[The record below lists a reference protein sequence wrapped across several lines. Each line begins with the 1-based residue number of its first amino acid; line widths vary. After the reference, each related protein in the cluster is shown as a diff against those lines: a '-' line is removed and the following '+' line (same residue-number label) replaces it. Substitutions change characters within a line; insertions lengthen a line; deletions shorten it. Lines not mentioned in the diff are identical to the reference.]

1 MVLNYDITELQQIA
15 EKLSEAFTHKIIL
28 FYGDMGAGKTTLIKA
43 LCKTWKVED
52 TPSSPTFSLI
62 NEYQLKD
69 QVVYHFDFYRL
80 ETESEAWD
88 IGVESYF
95 ESGNICLVE
104 WPERVPSFLP
114 NKYHRIE
121 IRILNENTR
130 SLTLTTVS

>member
-1 MVLNYDITELQQIA
+1 MVLTYDISELQQIA